1 VFDAL
6 IQPRHLRRIL
16 VLCQRHPALRVV
28 VDHGAKPAIAQG
40 LWQPWADDLRLL
52 ARDTSGRL
60 QDVGAAHRSRTASS
74 PRRWHCA
81 GIAHLL
87 EIFGPQRMLWGS
99 DWPVLE
105 LAATYDDW
113 WADTQTALAGLT
125 ATDRAAVLGGNAM
138 QVYRL

>member
-1 VFDAL
+1 MPLIPATVFMVCTISRWCTPSSGGTL
-6 IQPRHLRRIL
+6 QLR
-16 VLCQRHPALRVV
+16 CWPAADSRARTGFV
-28 VDHGAKPAIAQG
+28 G
-40 LWQPWADDLRLL
+40 LLL
-52 ARDTSGRL
+52 
-60 QDVGAAHRSRTASS
+60 
-74 PRRWHCA
+74 
-81 GIAHLL
+81 
-87 EIFGPQRMLWGS
+87 LWGS